1 MISPTPTG
9 GGSFVMNLFGLR
21 PTIFLCN
28 PIARCMFLIIC
39 AIYFA
44 FSSVS
49 FIGLRL
55 GASYLVSPAA
65 DMRSAVGPKVDF
77 RPRFDKIYT
86 TNIAQRIL
94 YAGADCLLSVAL
106 VTVLQR
112 NR

>member
-21 PTIFLCN
+21 PTISLCN
-28 PIARCMFLIIC
+28 PIARCMLIC

-65 DMRSAVGPKVDF
+65 DMRSAVRPKVDF
-77 RPRFDKIYT
+77 RPRFDKFYT

-94 YAGADCLLSVAL
+94 YAGADCLLPVAL
-106 VTVLQR
+106 GTVLQR